1 MLALHMGLPII
12 AGSLLFGGIHQAI
25 EAQERTLQLPP
36 RLPTTG
42 SVARPD
48 NPSAGS
54 SLPALPPAQRS
65 SVANELERLGSLPNP
80 QQESAVNSTWGLPST
95 QEHHS
100 SLQVLEG
107 GRIRLATCLVKV
119 IEKIELP
126 AREKGVLLQLSVR
139 EGSLVNGDAVIAMVD
154 EGMAIVELDSAKRRL
169 EASQLKISSDI
180 AIRAAQA
187 GKDTALKAY
196 KRELGLSRTGA
207 GTESKAEQL
216 ELAAIQA
223 ELQLEKA
230 EHDFLVDQKAVKL
243 DELEVIKAQQLL
255 ERHQIMAPW
264 AGVVTKVL
272 KRQGEWVNAG
282 DSVYELVQMERLW
295 IEGDIDPRQLNPYQV
310 SGKPVQVTLKLAGG
324 EEATFP
330 GRIAYIDT
338 EVVGHS
344 FKIRAE
350 VLNRQFQDHW
360 LLIPGMYVDM
370 EIMLN
375 EPPQRISQ
383 QQD

>member
-1 MLALHMGLPII
+1 
-12 AGSLLFGGIHQAI
+12 
-25 EAQERTLQLPP
+25 
-36 RLPTTG
+36 
-42 SVARPD
+42 
-48 NPSAGS
+48 
-54 SLPALPPAQRS
+54 
-65 SVANELERLGSLPNP
+65 VANELERLGSLPNP